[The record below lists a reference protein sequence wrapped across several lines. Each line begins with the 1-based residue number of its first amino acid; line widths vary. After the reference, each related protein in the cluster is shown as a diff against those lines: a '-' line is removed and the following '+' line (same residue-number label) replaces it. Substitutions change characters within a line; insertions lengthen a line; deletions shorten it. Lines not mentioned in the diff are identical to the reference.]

1 MGTSQHTNLVL
12 FDGVCNLCNGFVRF
26 LLRHDRR
33 GRLTFGSLQ
42 SESAR
47 RLLSRQAEAV
57 AGRPAADPSTDTD
70 PLTSIV
76 YVRHGQYYTRST
88 AVLRILGDLGG
99 GWRLFGILRLIPR
112 PVRDAIYGWIARNRY
127 RWAGKRERCMIP
139 DPALETR
146 FLDS

>member
-57 AGRPAADPSTDTD
+57 AGRCAVYRAGQLEEAVKLAAGNARSGQVVLLSPGCASWDQFDNYEARGRMFAEYALRFNTEASTM
-70 PLTSIV
+70 L
-76 YVRHGQYYTRST
+76 Q
-88 AVLRILGDLGG
+88 
-99 GWRLFGILRLIPR
+99 
-112 PVRDAIYGWIARNRY
+112 
-127 RWAGKRERCMIP
+127 
-139 DPALETR
+139 
-146 FLDS
+146 